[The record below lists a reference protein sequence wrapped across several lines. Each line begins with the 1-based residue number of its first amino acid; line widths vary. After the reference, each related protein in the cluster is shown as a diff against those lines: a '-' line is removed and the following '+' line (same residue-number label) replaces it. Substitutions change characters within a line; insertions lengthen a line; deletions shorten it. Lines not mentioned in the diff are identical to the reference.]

1 MTVICHPEFSLSAVG
16 SGIHPTNRNA
26 SVDSLHSPFTT
37 PSCYDSPFRSD
48 HYRHDDGVGKW
59 RHGVSDSLLF
69 H

>member
-1 MTVICHPEFSLSAVG
+1 MTVICHPEFSL
-16 SGIHPTNRNA
+16 A

-37 PSCYDSPFRSD
+37 PSYYDSPFRSD

-59 RHGVSDSLLF
+59 KHGVSDSLPF